1 MALDA
6 GLRNILQSEQSDITL
21 TVQLSHLLPFL
32 RKKQLV
38 TEPEFQQ
45 LSNEK
50 ESDSEKNGKLIRII
64 IIGKGKDAYDLFI
77 EALQEEQEHLGHS
90 SLAKKLLDEKKRL
103 KAQSKPEPLPRSKKP
118 LDKSAT
124 STPNTEPK
132 PDDKP
137 QQVSLLV

>member
-6 GLRNILQSEQSDITL
+6 GLRNIFQSEQSDITL
-21 TVQLSHLLPFL
+21 TIQLSHLLPFL
-32 RKKQLV
+32 RKMRLV

-50 ESDSEKNGKLIRII
+50 ESDSEKNGKLIRI

-90 SLAKKLLDEKKRL
+90 SLAKKLLDEKRQL
-103 KAQSKPEPLPRSKKP
+103 KAQSKPELLPRSKKP
-118 LDKSAT
+118 LEKPAT

-137 QQVSLLV
+137 QQVSLLM

>member
-50 ESDSEKNGKLIRII
+50 ESDSERMEN
-64 IIGKGKDAYDLFI
+64 
-77 EALQEEQEHLGHS
+77 
-90 SLAKKLLDEKKRL
+90 
-103 KAQSKPEPLPRSKKP
+103 
-118 LDKSAT
+118 
-124 STPNTEPK
+124 
-132 PDDKP
+132 
-137 QQVSLLV
+137 